1 MSIGK
6 RSRGEAPMTMTAAAK
21 ASRTLLAG
29 ALAASVSLAA
39 LPAAPAAAQTGGAA
53 EASAGS
59 GEVAVRAEPFPMK
72 VNMVAYLPLTGRWTL
87 DNTDKTVVK
96 LGRDGSLTA
105 KKVGHATVTCT
116 SDSGEV
122 RVFDVAVSKST
133 FKPVAMKKLQCYKG
147 YRKYMTAAQFE
158 KAYKKALK
166 MVTPAGDLD
175 RQSQLQYV
183 TSALRRYFDE
193 NMSYESKKAHYNDPY
208 GYLCLKRAS
217 CAGAA
222 RTTRLC
228 LNILGIRAEH
238 VNENKW
244 THQWCR
250 VKVGKSYW
258 IADPYGMYCGK
269 EPAKRKHPYL

>member
-1 MSIGK
+1 MRK
-6 RSRGEAPMTMTAAAK
+6 TAEKAAR
-21 ASRTLLAG
+21 ALLAG

-39 LPAAPAAAQTGGAA
+39 LPAAPAAAYAGGASEAAAGGDAAARA
-53 EASAGS
+53 EA
-59 GEVAVRAEPFPMK
+59 FPMK
-72 VNMVAYLPLTGRWTL
+72 VNMVAYLPLTGSWTL

-96 LGRDGSLTA
+96 LGADGSLTA
-105 KKVGHATVTCT
+105 KKVGRATVTCT
-116 SDSGEV
+116 SDEGEV
-122 RVFDVAVSKST
+122 RVFEVSVSKST
-133 FKPVAMKKLQCYKG
+133 FRPVAMRKLQCYKG
-147 YRKYMTAAQFE
+147 YRKHMTDAQFK

-166 MVTPAGDLD
+166 IVMPAGDLD
-175 RQSQLQYV
+175 RKSQLQYV

-228 LNILGIRAEH
+228 LNILGVRAEH